1 MFMRIVAC
9 LTVLLCAA
17 ALASAQTPVKYAT
30 IELVPFEAGKGIDFP
45 PDFQAKM
52 IDSLVK
58 HFTGDKKFTKILRP
72 GEAAPT
78 PAVPT
83 LKLSGIV
90 IAVDE
95 GSRAAR
101 HFVGFGAGQASMTAK
116 VKFADAV
123 SGEVKLETEVKGTYK
138 GTWGAFGGSS
148 ANVCDGLAKQI
159 VKLAAQ
165 KL

>member
-1 MFMRIVAC
+1 MFSRIIVC
-9 LTVLLCAA
+9 VTVLLCAA
-17 ALASAQTPVKYAT
+17 ALAAAQTPVKYET
-30 IELVPFEAGKGIDFP
+30 IELVPFEAAKGIDFP
-45 PDFQAKM
+45 PDFQGKM
-52 IDSLVK
+52 VDSLIK

-72 GEAAPT
+72 GETVPT

-90 IAVDE
+90 TEVDE

-116 VKFADAV
+116 VKFVDAV
-123 SGEVKLETEVKGTYK
+123 SGEVKLEAEVKGTYK
-138 GTWGAFGGSS
+138 GTFGAYGGKS

-159 VKLAAQ
+159 VKLAGQ